1 MRVGM
6 VFSIST
12 PEPFGRYCDRE
23 SELEWILHDYVGEKD
38 MYKRRLFACMLGGV
52 ISAVF
57 CLIGRQIIYG
67 FPDILWENIAAT
79 VANRLLLG
87 FVIGISG
94 WRINYLL
101 HGAILG
107 LVLSISVSIGFLPGD
122 ILGFTLFTSAGIIYG
137 FMIEWITTN
146 VFKAPMKA
154 Q

>member
-1 MRVGM
+1 M

-67 FPDILWENIAAT
+67 FPDILW
-79 VANRLLLG
+79 V
-87 FVIGISG
+87 
-94 WRINYLL
+94 
-101 HGAILG
+101 
-107 LVLSISVSIGFLPGD
+107 
-122 ILGFTLFTSAGIIYG
+122 
-137 FMIEWITTN
+137 
-146 VFKAPMKA
+146 